1 MNVIVRFYWQHDLDL
16 VALVKHPD
24 FEMDVMMKEAL
35 SAYVRGNK
43 DFSIPLPAPKPY
55 RVELDSCYIHF
66 TLNHQKDKDLIDF
79 IKTIRYGFR
88 NSALKMIFRNYM
100 ESYNMNVF
108 FDDQNYLAKS
118 RGAKRGEKLPGT
130 APASETVSSR
140 KKFLNQGSDL
150 EVQAERQ
157 ELTRIQETPAQEP
170 QNEKIP
176 VVAVENKRTEPPV
189 PEMSDTVSVYNEPEE
204 DFDLSQEEDEGMAG
218 DGFDL
223 FSALDKLM

>member
-24 FEMDVMMKEAL
+24 FEMDVMMKKAL
-35 SAYVRGNK
+35 AAYVRGDE
-43 DFSIPLPAPKPY
+43 DFSIPLPTPKPY

-100 ESYNMNVF
+100 ESYNMDVF
-108 FDDQNYLAKS
+108 FDDQNYLAKA
-118 RGAKRGEKLPGT
+118 RGAKRGEKLPGS
-130 APASETVSSR
+130 APVSEAVAYKKNDSS
-140 KKFLNQGSDL
+140 KPTTGSEAQVKQTKVPDVQEMPVQKSEIDDL
-150 EVQAERQ
+150 
-157 ELTRIQETPAQEP
+157 
-170 QNEKIP
+170 P
-176 VVAVENKRTEPPV
+176 VAAAENKNNEPSAPTNTEPAY
-189 PEMSDTVSVYNEPEE
+189 TEPEE

>member
-1 MNVIVRFYWQHDLDL
+1 
-16 VALVKHPD
+16 
-24 FEMDVMMKEAL
+24 
-35 SAYVRGNK
+35 
-43 DFSIPLPAPKPY
+43 
-55 RVELDSCYIHF
+55 
-66 TLNHQKDKDLIDF
+66 
-79 IKTIRYGFR
+79 
-88 NSALKMIFRNYM
+88 M
-100 ESYNMNVF
+100 ESYNMDVF

-118 RGAKRGEKLPGT
+118 RGAKRWEKLPGI

-140 KKFLNQGSDL
+140 KKVLNQESDL

-157 ELTRIQETPAQEP
+157 EITRIQETPAQEP
-170 QNEKIP
+170 QNEKIH
-176 VVAVENKRTEPPV
+176 VVAVENKRTKPPV